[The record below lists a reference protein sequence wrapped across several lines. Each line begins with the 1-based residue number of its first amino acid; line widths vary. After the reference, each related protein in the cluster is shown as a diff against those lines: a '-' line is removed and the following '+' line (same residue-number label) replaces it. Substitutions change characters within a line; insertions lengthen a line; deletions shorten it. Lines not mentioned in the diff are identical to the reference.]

1 MDATFLAAP
10 EDFRA
15 WLEENHAAETELWVG
30 FYKVATGRPSIT
42 WPESVDEALCFGWI
56 DGLHKR
62 LDDESYVIRFTP
74 RKLSSNW
81 SAKNIARIEEL
92 IAEGRV
98 RPAGL
103 EIYRARDPDR
113 SRVYSF
119 ERRKKA
125 KLDAEQ
131 AARLRADAAA
141 WEFFQSQP
149 PWYWRTAIHWVISA
163 KREAT
168 RLDDLERRLSDE
180 LLGPLP
186 VRRGDEECHLVERA
200 EEVEEA
206 PEPE

>member
-1 MDATFLAAP
+1 MEPTFLPAP

-15 WLEENHAAETELWVG
+15 WLEDNHASEAELWVG
-30 FYKVATGRPSIT
+30 FYKVGTGRPSIT

-56 DGLHKR
+56 DGLRKK

-74 RKLSSNW
+74 RKPTSNW
-81 SAKNIARIEEL
+81 SAKNLSRIEEL

-103 EIYRARDPDR
+103 AIYEARDPDK

-119 ERRKKA
+119 ERRKEA

-131 AARLRADAAA
+131 EQRFRANEAA

-149 PWYWRTAIHWVISA
+149 PGYRRTSIHWVISA
-163 KREAT
+163 KREET
-168 RLDDLERRLSDE
+168 RTRRLNTLIEDSAA
-180 LLGPLP
+180 GRRIAPL
-186 VRRGDEECHLVERA
+186 RR
-200 EEVEEA
+200 
-206 PEPE
+206 P